1 MGMFSA
7 GEQSMSEPMP
17 SEGAPA
23 RRRLGDF
30 EIVREIGR
38 GGMGIVYEAR
48 QVSLNRK
55 VALKVLGGVPALAPK
70 AVQRFHREA
79 EAAARLHHTNI
90 VPIYATGEQ
99 DGVHYY
105 AMELIEGPSLDLALR
120 QLRQARA
127 NVEPQSPSPT
137 MPEDSSAGHPASTDP
152 YVNGAVASGL
162 TADLSSTSLGWD
174 SHYFDNV
181 ARMVAEVADALDYAH
196 QQGVIHRDIKPSN
209 LLVSPVGRLSVNDFG
224 LARLLE
230 QPGVTISG
238 EFVGTP
244 RYLSPEQIGAGRV
257 PLDHRTDIYSLGA
270 TLYELLTLQPPFPGV
285 RRDQVLAQVLHK
297 EPERPRRLN
306 KRVPIDLETIC
317 LKAMDKDPDR
327 RYQTAGRMAED
338 LRRYG
343 NRLAISA
350 RRAGPIARSCKWLRR
365 RPALA
370 ATLAGAVLL
379 ALLTVFFGYQAHLA
393 EQLRDAEQTRHE
405 RELRDEHK
413 QRALDDAIAAA
424 MSGDFDRAGTAIRAA
439 ELQGVSPGQ
448 GCWLRGL
455 VHYQSGDTRQAIA
468 DLEHAVQ
475 LLPDSLAPRALLALS
490 CARVWKFGRSAEL
503 FLEMAKLTPATSED
517 FLFRGYAEMTDA
529 SGSAL
534 QDLGEAIRRR
544 DSPIARAIRARV
556 RASYAMDRGDL
567 HEAERAL
574 PDARTARDWLP
585 DNPFTI
591 ETSIF
596 AHLVAANLHGEDG
609 ARDKQEELLREA
621 KSDVRAL
628 ERLLP
633 CPSIGFWGSAYYQ
646 QIGDQAAAHELCRRA
661 AEGIRTNTNLVC
673 YAVALYEQGR
683 FEDALKILDRRK
695 EKDDVVGDVLR
706 TYCLAERPDKGPAQA
721 YEAYKEMPGRY
732 SDSPLY
738 LAVPSVL
745 LLLGRRAEATKGVE
759 NLTARLDP
767 ARDPGHLLRPA
778 LAYIRGEL
786 PEKEFHQ
793 SAGAS
798 RVKQCYFHCWAAMVH
813 LADGDRSPARDHFR
827 QAVATQ
833 TFFHPPHTWSQMLLR
848 RMEKDPRWPTWIPAK
863 P

>member
-1 MGMFSA
+1 
-7 GEQSMSEPMP
+7 MSEPMAP
-17 SEGAPA
+17 DGAPVI
-23 RRRLGDF
+23 RRLGDF
-30 EIVREIGR
+30 EILREIGR

-55 VALKVLGGVPALAPK
+55 VALKLLSGVPGLTPK

-99 DGVHYY
+99 DGAHFY
-105 AMELIEGPSLDLALR
+105 AMELIEGPSLDRAIR
-120 QLRQARA
+120 QLRQAKA
-127 NVEPQSPSPT
+127 NGENYSPNPT
-137 MPEDSSAGHPASTDP
+137 VPDCASGVNPAPTDP
-152 YVNGAVASGL
+152 YVDGATASGL

-174 SHYFDNV
+174 SHYFDTV

-209 LLVSPVGRLSVNDFG
+209 LLVSPAGRLSVNDFG

-230 QPGVTISG
+230 QPGMTISG

-270 TLYELLTLQPPFPGV
+270 TLYELLTLQPPFPGS

-338 LRRYG
+338 LWRYV
-343 NRLAISA
+343 NHQAISV
-350 RRAGPIARSCKWLRR
+350 RRAGPIARLYKWFRR

-370 ATLAGAVLL
+370 ATLAGAALL
-379 ALLTVFFGYQAHLA
+379 ALTTIFFAYQAHLT
-393 EQLRDAEQTRHE
+393 EQLRGAEQQRHE
-405 RELRDEHK
+405 RELLDERK

-424 MSGDFDRAGTAIRAA
+424 MSGDLQRAETAIRAA
-439 ELQGVSPGQ
+439 EIQGVSPGQ
-448 GCWLRGL
+448 AFWLRGL
-455 VHYQSGDTRQAIA
+455 LHYQTGDTEQAINE
-468 DLEHAVQ
+468 LEHAVQ

-490 CARVWKFGRSAEL
+490 CGRVWMFDRSAAL
-503 FLEMAKLTPATSED
+503 FLEMAKLTPVTSED
-517 FLFRGYAEMTDA
+517 FLFKGYAEMIGTA
-529 SGSAL
+529 AL

-544 DSPIARAIRARV
+544 DSPIARAVRARV
-556 RASYAMDRGDL
+556 RAGYAMDRADL
-567 HEAERAL
+567 REAEQAL
-574 PDARTARDWLP
+574 PDARAARDWLP

-596 AHLVAANLHGEDG
+596 ARLVAASLHGEAG
-609 ARDKQEELLREA
+609 ARDKQDELLAEA
-621 KSDVRAL
+621 KSDVQAL

-633 CPSIGFWGSAYYQ
+633 CPSIGFWGSVYYQ
-646 QIGDQAAAHELCRRA
+646 QIGDEAAAHEVCRRA
-661 AEGIRTNTNLVC
+661 AEGLNTNTNLVF
-673 YAVALYEQGR
+673 YARALYEQGR
-683 FEDALKILDRRK
+683 FEDALKVLNRRK
-695 EKDDVVGDVLR
+695 GKDDVVGDVLR
-706 TYCLAERPDKGPAQA
+706 AYCLAERPENGPAQA
-721 YEAYKEMPGRY
+721 HEAYKELSGRY
-732 SDSPLY
+732 TGSPLH

-745 LLLGRRAEATKGVE
+745 LLLGRRAEATKATE
-759 NLTARLDP
+759 DLAARLDP
-767 ARDPGHLLRPA
+767 VRDPARLIRQG

-786 PEKEFHQ
+786 PEKEFID
-793 SAGAS
+793 SAAAS

-813 LADGDRSPARDHFR
+813 LADGDRSGARDHFR
-827 QAVATQ
+827 KVVATQ
-833 TFFHPPHTWSQMLLR
+833 TFFYAPHGWSQMLLT
-848 RMEKDPRWPTWIPAK
+848 RMRKDPKWPPWILIK